1 MQGSGPLCL
10 VQSSRFNVQ
19 GFGIGG
25 WLGVNVERETLN
37 RAEGA
42 ALNPDTA
49 VALDRK
55 REAQPFR
62 SKVSAE
68 G

>member
-1 MQGSGPLCL
+1 MVLHGHVFTPFRQRLPL
-10 VQSSRFNVQ
+10 SFFEP
-19 GFGIGG
+19 GFRSCTRQ
-25 WLGVNVERETLN
+25 E
-37 RAEGA
+37 
-42 ALNPDTA
+42 
-49 VALDRK
+49 